1 MVARKSEALAE
12 AEATKWKA
20 MFWGHE
26 VCCKTERIA
35 AMDPRM

>member
-1 MVARKSEALAE
+1 MVARKSDVFAE

-20 MFWGHE
+20 MFWGQE